1 MNTRVLVLR
10 SPGTN
15 CDEETAGAFE
25 LAGARAERLHVG
37 TLLRRE
43 RRLDEFHILAFP
55 GGFSFGDDLGAGT
68 VLANRLR
75 TYLEEDLAEF
85 VDSGRLVIGICNGF
99 QVLVRLGLLP
109 GWKGEKVVSLVENA
123 SGKFEDRWV
132 RLKVESEICPFL
144 MRSPAR
150 ELPAETS
157 PTSSEIP
164 GRQDPPGGLASPRCG
179 SRPSPGLAGRRGG
192 KGYTFRIPVAHREGR
207 FLARDPEVLARLKAG
222 RQVALTYVV
231 ADGAAGPAEA
241 YPENPNGSV
250 EGIAGIT
257 NPAGNVLG
265 LMPHPER
272 HVRFFQDPLWTRR
285 AFRESLPKDADR
297 AGDGFFFFEN
307 AVKYA
312 AGLDI

>member
-15 CDEETAGAFE
+15 CDEETAHAFE

-37 TLLRRE
+37 ALLRRE
-43 RRLDEFHILAFP
+43 RRLEEFHILALP

-109 GWKGEKVVSLVENA
+109 GWKGEKAVSLVENA

-132 RLKVESEICPFL
+132 RLRVDSEVCPFL
-144 MRSPAR
+144 LRRHGVP
-150 ELPAETS
+150 E
-157 PTSSEIP
+157 
-164 GRQDPPGGLASPRCG
+164 
-179 SRPSPGLAGRRGG
+179 RGG
-192 KGYTFRIPVAHREGR
+192 KGFTFRIPVAHREGR
-207 FLARDPEVLARLKAG
+207 FLVRDPEVLARLVAG
-222 RQVALTYVV
+222 RQVALTYVEGE
-231 ADGAAGPAEA
+231 GATGPAEA
-241 YPENPNGSV
+241 YPQNPNGSV

-272 HVRFFQDPLWTRR
+272 HVRLFQDPLWTRR
-285 AFRESLPKDADR
+285 ASREDLPPDEER
-297 AGDGFFFFEN
+297 AGAGFFFFEN
-307 AVKYA
+307 AVKHA
-312 AGLDI
+312 AALDV